1 MKTLLGALIL
11 TLSFPLL
18 LLGHH
23 FKGLPHYGYFENYP
37 QTPPKEFPGR
47 AGPYK
52 LYLVVYDF
60 QGLTKKDMEQPDDV
74 RLFLTVYH
82 SKEQKAYDGR
92 LKLDILDGKK
102 TLRTINFTAPQEENL
117 YKTNT
122 KLGPDGDYSLKIT
135 LTDKDRIMTTIPF
148 TLSSQKVSW
157 GLWIGISLFILIV
170 VAGIASRKVKKS
182 RERQRKAVVHGS
194 SQ

>member
-1 MKTLLGALIL
+1 MKTLFTALIL
-11 TLSFPLL
+11 ALSFPLF

-23 FKGLPHYGYFENYP
+23 FKGLPHYGYFDNYP
-37 QTPPKEFPGR
+37 QTPPREFPGQI
-47 AGPYK
+47 GPYK
-52 LYLVVYDF
+52 LYLVIYDF
-60 QGLTKKDMEQPDDV
+60 QGLTKKDMEQPNDV

-82 SKEQKAYDGR
+82 SKKQKAYSGA

-102 TLRTINFTAPQEENL
+102 TLRTINFTTPQEENL
-117 YKTNT
+117 YKINT
-122 KLGPDGDYSLKIT
+122 KLGPDGGYSLKVT
-135 LTDKDRIMTTIPF
+135 LSDKNDIQTTIPF

-182 RERQRKAVVHGS
+182 RDRQRKPVVHGS
-194 SQ
+194 S